1 MGDAAI
7 IVCLLFFIPMEWE
20 KMYYNDLETNIECK
34 EDGSIRRIKVD
45 WSRQEVAK
53 LGEYDFDKLKPH
65 YKGYNRIA
73 IVVKGLG
80 SMTIKQHQAIAASFL
95 GYKFNQMHTQ
105 VDHIDNNVKNN
116 ALSNLQLLDN
126 RSNTSKSW
134 ALRKKN
140 KNLPT
145 GVSLRDSGRYSAI
158 INLNGKV
165 VNLGR
170 YDSIEM
176 ANEVYQQALKNH
188 KNESNTSNQQ

>member
-1 MGDAAI
+1 MLQSLSALYFYGN
-7 IVCLLFFIPMEWE
+7 MEWV
-20 KMYYNDLETNIECK
+20 KMYYNGLETNVECR
-34 EDGSIRRIKVD
+34 EDGCVRRIKVD

-65 YKGYNRIA
+65 YKGYNRLA

-105 VDHIDNNVKNN
+105 VDHIDNNIKNN
-116 ALSNLQLLDN
+116 RLSNLQLLDN

-145 GVSLRDSGRYSAI
+145 GVSLRDSGRYGVA

-165 VNLGR
+165 FYLGR
-170 YDSIEM
+170 YDTIEM

-188 KNESNTSNQQ
+188 KNESNTSNQ